1 MGIISIMFGIIVFV
15 GFVGLG
21 VILSNVIVAL
31 KDLFAVTF
39 VALAEISTTTMTIGI
54 VAVFGLIGLMIGLN
68 FIMQGLTYNKVC
80 KIERRRRRR
89 HD

>member
-15 GFVGLG
+15 GFIGSG
-21 VILSNVIVAL
+21 VILSNIIVAL
-31 KDLFAVTF
+31 KDYLALTF
-39 VALAEISTTTMTIGI
+39 VTLADVSTTTLTVGV
-54 VAVFGLIGLMIGLN
+54 VAVLGFLGLMIGLN
-68 FIMQGLTYNKVC
+68 FIMHGLTYNKVC

>member
-15 GFVGLG
+15 GFIGIG
-21 VILSNVIVAL
+21 VVLSNVLVAL
-31 KDLFAVTF
+31 KDYFAVAF
-39 VALAEISTTTMTIGI
+39 VTLADVSTTTMSIGVI
-54 VAVFGLIGLMIGLN
+54 AVFGFIGLMIGLN